1 MKCFLVKVAAN
12 SDENVN
18 FFSREAN
25 EWARP
30 DLTVSCSYSWSGDN
44 WHFEYSEAMGSK
56 ERKGTKGWKHE
67 KGGQLKMILGS
78 CENGLL
84 GKIIGR

>member
-18 FFSREAN
+18 FFSREAS

-56 ERKGTKGWKHE
+56 ESGKERKGGNME
-67 KGGQLKMILGS
+67 RGVNLK
-78 CENGLL
+78 
-84 GKIIGR
+84 